1 MPPHGSK
8 TDPSA
13 ADLARRLFNMPRFA
27 DILSEAEAI
36 AVEYQEYEVADA
48 IAAEEPRRYGIV
60 RKLGHERE
68 AIYDNFLR
76 AAYYRLLAKEIKKDA
91 STAL

>member
-1 MPPHGSK
+1 
-8 TDPSA
+8 
-13 ADLARRLFNMPRFA
+13 MPRFA
-27 DILSEAEAI
+27 DILQEAEAI

-76 AAYYRLLAKEIKKDA
+76 AAYYRLLAKEIKHNA
-91 STAL
+91 SSTML

>member
-1 MPPHGSK
+1 MRRDSM
-8 TDPSA
+8 TNPSG
-13 ADLARRLFNMPRFA
+13 ADRARRLFNMPRFA
-27 DILSEAEAI
+27 DILQEAEAI

-60 RKLGHERE
+60 RKLGHDRE

-76 AAYYRLLAKEIKKDA
+76 AAYYRLLAKEIKRDA